1 MMGSGKSSV
10 GRKLARRLGCEFIDT
25 DERVAERAQAPIS
38 EIFAREGEAHFR
50 SLERAV
56 LEELPERNAVV
67 ALGGGAVTSEANRAI
82 LQRKGTIV
90 LLEALPETLAQR
102 LADAADRPLLHGTR
116 GTQRVARLRALRAE
130 RADAYA
136 AADFAVETDG
146 RNVDEVCSAV
156 LAALGWECA
165 A

>member
-82 LQRKGTIV
+82 LQRKGTI
-90 LLEALPETLAQR
+90 
-102 LADAADRPLLHGTR
+102 
-116 GTQRVARLRALRAE
+116 QRVARLRALRAE